1 MICCAIEKQPVAQR
15 LWSAE
20 PYCNRRYIM
29 SETVSEIRRELTER
43 ILPFWRG
50 LRDDERGGYTGQVEF
65 DLTRRPEAERG
76 CI

>member
-1 MICCAIEKQPVAQR
+1 
-15 LWSAE
+15 
-20 PYCNRRYIM
+20 M

-76 CI
+76 CILNLSLIHISEPTRRTQ